1 MQNID
6 LSTVFLNKRLQY
18 PLVINAITGGTEQAG
33 YINAI
38 LARTAR
44 RFGLAMAVGSQRVAC
59 DHPELRDSFSVV
71 RQEDPKGIIIA
82 NLSAGCD
89 PDMAE
94 EAVEMI
100 QADALQLHFNIPQE
114 LAMPEGD
121 RNFAGLAENAARVTA
136 RLKIPVI
143 AKEVGFGFSREAAE
157 VLFQAG
163 IKHFD
168 VGGKGG
174 TNFVA
179 IENRRQGLLGNEYD
193 NWGIPTAISLAE
205 LEYARLP
212 VTLIASGGIRTAPDT
227 VKALAMGADLVG
239 IAGPLLKVLLAE
251 GEEGLAKYMDQYFY
265 RLKAGFLMAG
275 ARTVAEL
282 QQKPVIIL
290 NQTAAWLRA
299 RGIDPDYW
307 SQR

>member
-6 LSTVFLNKRLQY
+6 LSAVFLGKQLQY

-33 YINAI
+33 HINAI

-44 RFGLAMAVGSQRVAC
+44 RFGMAMAVGSQRVAC
-59 DHPELRDSFSVV
+59 DHPELRDSFAVV
-71 RQEDPKGIIIA
+71 RQEYPEGVILA

-100 QADALQLHFNIPQE
+100 RADALQLHFNIPQE

-121 RNFAGLAENAARVTA
+121 RNFNGLAENAARVAA

-143 AKEVGFGFSREAAE
+143 AKEVGFGFSREAVE
-157 VLFQAG
+157 VLYQAG

-179 IENRRQGLLGNEYD
+179 IENRRQGLLGDEYD

-205 LEYARLP
+205 IEYMRLP
-212 VTLIASGGIRTAPDT
+212 VTLIASGGIRTALDT
-227 VKALAMGADLVG
+227 VKALAVGADMVG
-239 IAGPLLKVLLAE
+239 IAGPLLKVALSE
-251 GEEGLAKYMDQYFY
+251 GEEGLAQYLDSFFY
-265 RLKAGFLMAG
+265 RLKAGMLMVG
-275 ARTVAEL
+275 ARTVPEL
-282 QQKPVIIL
+282 HKKPVIVL